1 MTAIMFNH
9 ATVRERADM
18 LSFLR
23 LSAERG
29 IDTVSI
35 WGEEITK
42 VGEANALAA
51 LRDHG
56 MKVSGYN
63 RIGPFVPEYLGRAEA
78 ELERAARFGADHA
91 FLFTGG
97 LAEGE
102 RGLAAARRRAEDQ
115 IGRLL
120 EMARRIG
127 VKLAIEALHPMLAG
141 DRTVIT
147 SLTSANDLCEAFG
160 PGIGV
165 VVDVYHL
172 WWDERLEAEIMRA
185 GQAGRLLGFHV
196 NDWLLPTRHLLTDRG
211 MMGDGIVD
219 LPAIE
224 GMMRRAGFRGAIE
237 IEIFSTDWW
246 ARDPAEV
253 MDIAIARC
261 RRIFGEKVV
270 EASSNQR
277 QVVLQS
283 P

>member
-1 MTAIMFNH
+1 MSDIVFNH

-29 IDTVSI
+29 LDTVSI
-35 WGEEITK
+35 WGDEIAK

-56 MKVSGYN
+56 MKVAGYN
-63 RIGPFVPEYLGRAEA
+63 RIGPFGPGYLDSAEE
-78 ELERAARFGADHA
+78 ELERAARFAPDHV

-102 RGLAAARRRAEDQ
+102 RGLTAARRRVEDQ
-115 IGRLL
+115 VSRLL

-127 VKLAIEALHPMLAG
+127 VKLAIEPLHPMLAG
-141 DRTVIT
+141 DRSVIT
-147 SLTSANDLCEAFG
+147 SLTAANDLCEILG
-160 PGIGV
+160 HGIGV

-172 WWDERLEAEIMRA
+172 WWDERLGVEILRA
-185 GQAGRLLGFHV
+185 GRAGRLLGFHV

-211 MMGDGIVD
+211 MMGDGI
-219 LPAIE
+219 IE
-224 GMMRRAGFRGAIE
+224 LASIDDMMRRAGVRGAVE
-237 IEIFSTDWW
+237 VEIFSTDWW

-253 MDIAIARC
+253 MDVAIARC
-261 RRIFGEKVV
+261 RHIFGAKN
-270 EASSNQR
+270 S
-277 QVVLQS
+277 
-283 P
+283 